1 MSKKLEPTAADLEIQ
16 DCIRA
21 EKSFALVA
29 GAGSGKTT
37 SLVMALNFAR
47 DEFGRKLRR
56 DGQKVVCITYTNRA
70 VEVISTRLR
79 FDDLF
84 LVSTIHGFLW
94 GEIKGFQADIRET
107 LRAIIVP
114 QHIEKA
120 KEKDT
125 GKDTKSARA
134 ARAKVARLEAELEA
148 LDAVERFE
156 YDDQAISRYDLG
168 QLNHDDVIAVAASM
182 IVEHPR
188 LRKIMGFKY
197 PYIFVDE
204 AQDTFPNVVEA
215 INLICADQGLP
226 VVGYFGDPMQQI
238 YDKRAGSF
246 ATEVELEVINKVENY
261 RCSKAVITLLN
272 KLRDDV
278 QQVPAGPNQDVE
290 GSVNLTLINAE
301 APESEKPKGRY
312 TPEQLERAA
321 AKFQEALESWGWQ
334 DNQEAKRLFLV
345 RQMIARRLGFF
356 ELNKLFTGVYAS
368 SKAQDEYENGTHY
381 LLKPFLDCIC
391 PFVSATRDGDNRRA
405 IDVLRS
411 ASPAFDV
418 LGENKDETLSEMM
431 QRSRELSLQLFDM
444 WDGATVRE
452 ILGFC
457 IEHRLCRISE
467 RLSGDLSRQP
477 RAEEYDD
484 DVHQEEKSDWL
495 ADVFLQMNTEGL
507 EEYCDFIWENTPF
520 STQHGVKGEE
530 YDDVIVVF
538 DDVEAAWN
546 QFSFTKALTPQ
557 TSGGPTEGQREK
569 SRKLAYVC
577 FSRAMKNLRI
587 LLFTPN
593 AESARDELL
602 DAGMFSADQIEI
614 LA

>member
-21 EKSFALVA
+21 EESFAVVA

-37 SLVMALNFAR
+37 SLVMALDFVR

-94 GEIKGFQADIRET
+94 GEVKGFQADIREI
-107 LRAIIVP
+107 LRAIIIP

-125 GKDTKSARA
+125 GKDTKSARD

-148 LDAVERFE
+148 LDAVERFV

-168 QLNHDDVIAVAASM
+168 QLNHDDVIDVAANM
-182 IVEHPR
+182 IVERPR
-188 LRKIMGFKY
+188 LRKILGFKY

-204 AQDTFPNVVEA
+204 AQDTFPSVVDA

-226 VVGYFGDPMQQI
+226 VAGYFGDPMQQI

-246 ATEVELEVINKVENY
+246 ASGGTPKVINKVENY
-261 RCSKAVITLLN
+261 RCAKAVITLLN
-272 KLRDDV
+272 KLRTDV
-278 QQVPAGPNQDVE
+278 EQVPAGPNQEVE
-290 GSVNLTLINAE
+290 GSVQLLLVNAE
-301 APESEKPKGRY
+301 TPEAPRGRY
-312 TPEQLERAA
+312 SPEQLERAA
-321 AKFQEALESWGWQ
+321 ARFQEALANWGWE
-334 DNQEAKRLFLV
+334 DNHEAKRLFLV

-391 PFVSATRDGDNRRA
+391 PLVSATRDGDNRRV

-411 ASPAFDV
+411 TSPAFDV
-418 LGENKDETLSEMM
+418 LGENKDAPLSEMM
-431 QRSRELSLQLFDM
+431 QRSRDLSLQLLVM
-444 WDGATVRE
+444 WDGATVRD
-452 ILGFC
+452 IFGFC

-477 RAEEYDD
+477 RAEEYDA

-495 ADVFLQMNTEGL
+495 ADEFLQTGTEGL
-507 EEYCDFIWENTPF
+507 AEYCDFIWENTPF

-557 TSGGPTEGQREK
+557 TSGGPTEGQLEK

-577 FSRAMKNLRI
+577 FSRAMKNLRV
-587 LLFTPN
+587 LLFTPDAKN
-593 AESARDELL
+593 ARIELL
-602 DAGMFSADQIEI
+602 EGGLFAAEQIDV
-614 LA
+614 LP